1 MCPRL
6 AFLWKF
12 LFSVLVP
19 SWFFQQYDLSTD
31 LVNTAGCKNDD
42 VLISGSWH
50 WQVKVFCRFYH
61 SSLISGVSRSTQ
73 TFHWNLL
80 VLMQGPDCLC
90 IWCST
95 NILTGFL
102 LFYLSEQKD
111 SCLLF
116 LGQDDISYPFSEA
129 PVTALHDADA
139 ELASGPVHNC
149 ELHIQAGRLDSHLY
163 LWGVQAT
170 ISTNNVYLPLK
181 YLGLAWYGYLGYFD
195 LVNYG
200 SHMMN
205 LVDVEF
211 SCQYSKRIY
220 CYGAPQC

>member
-1 MCPRL
+1 M
-6 AFLWKF
+6 
-12 LFSVLVP
+12 
-19 SWFFQQYDLSTD
+19 
-31 LVNTAGCKNDD
+31 
-42 VLISGSWH
+42 
-50 WQVKVFCRFYH
+50 
-61 SSLISGVSRSTQ
+61 
-73 TFHWNLL
+73 
-80 VLMQGPDCLC
+80 
-90 IWCST
+90 
-95 NILTGFL
+95 
-102 LFYLSEQKD
+102 
-111 SCLLF
+111 
-116 LGQDDISYPFSEA
+116 
-129 PVTALHDADA
+129 
-139 ELASGPVHNC
+139 HNC

-211 SCQYSKRIY
+211 SCHYSKRIY